1 MLVFRIVSVFA
12 PNHVD
17 QGLEELVPCTYLVF
31 VGRGLYLLELYV
43 RPPCCIHKLH
53 RSFAL
58 RECMIKR
65 LNFKFLNHRGKR
77 VGVKYFQGEHSRD
90 QAGIGKRSNPVVYK
104 SIAAF
109 QS

>member
-1 MLVFRIVSVFA
+1 
-12 PNHVD
+12 
-17 QGLEELVPCTYLVF
+17 
-31 VGRGLYLLELYV
+31 
-43 RPPCCIHKLH
+43 
-53 RSFAL
+53 
-58 RECMIKR
+58 MIKR

-109 QS
+109 QY